1 MNSIMAMKN
10 KFTFGRKTILRIIS
24 GVLVIAIIGSLGFYG
39 WKKTH
44 PAAKPVAAQQTAVVR
59 KGGFSVTVSGGGP
72 VAASNKSEV
81 TPKTNATVTK
91 VYFKEGDTVKA
102 GDLLFDLDDST
113 AKLNV
118 EKAKA
123 SLAQTELTQKSNVSS
138 LQKLKVTAPFSG
150 QVTGLTIKQGDVLNK
165 NGAVLTLVDS
175 SKLKLTVPFNSY
187 NVSEITL
194 GKKVTVYVQSLMQSV
209 EGVVSY
215 VNNTS
220 FSTSTGGELQN
231 VEISVN
237 NPGSLTEGMKANVEI
252 STSKG
257 TISSTDNGTFSY
269 VDNQSIKSETGGTV
283 TKVNVKEGQYVK
295 AGETLIEVNNDDL
308 VLNKE
313 STDVK
318 LLEQNGQ
325 VKSAEDELSYYKI
338 YAPIDG
344 VIIKQTIKEGE
355 QAKSGQVIT
364 TISNTTQMECAI
376 PIDELDIAK
385 LKVGQKAT
393 IIADAL
399 PETSTK
405 PLEGEVTKIA
415 IEGTSSNGVTTYPV
429 TIKISN
435 PQGLRT
441 GMNVTANVLI
451 DEKKDILY
459 LPIEAIQ
466 KVGGRNFVMVKTDG
480 SSAPAQGQPGAQGGK
495 PSGQGDAQRPEQGS
509 TQRPA
514 GDTQRSAQGYPGN
527 NGNGNG
533 NGTNRSSSQGG
544 GRTQG
549 SGSTGSN
556 GARGNANT
564 ANAGANTMLKPV
576 EVGIN
581 NENYIEIKSGLS
593 EGDQVILPTKTT
605 GTNTMGGMGGMM
617 GGASFGGVMGGAAR
631 PAQGGGGQR

>member
-44 PAAKPVAAQQTAVVR
+44 PAAKTVMAQQTAVVR

-81 TPKTNATVTK
+81 TPKTDATVTK

-123 SLAQTELTQKSNVSS
+123 SLAQTELTQKSNISS

-187 NVSEITL
+187 NVSEITV

-295 AGETLIEVNNDDL
+295 AGETLIEVNNDEL
-308 VLNKE
+308 VLSKE

-318 LLEQNGQ
+318 LLEQSGQ

-385 LKVGQKAT
+385 IKVGQKAT

-441 GMNVTANVLI
+441 GMNVTANILI

-466 KVGGRNFVMVKTDG
+466 KVGGRNFVMVKADG
-480 SSAPAQGQPGAQGGK
+480 SSTPQQGQSGAPGGK
-495 PSGQGDAQRPEQGS
+495 SPAQGDAQRPEQGS
-509 TQRPA
+509 AQRPA
-514 GDTQRSAQGYPGN
+514 QGDTQRSAQGYPGN

-533 NGTNRSSSQGG
+533 NGNNRASSQGG
-544 GRTQG
+544 GRNQG
-549 SGSTGSN
+549 SGSTGSAA
-556 GARGNANT
+556 ARGNANT
-564 ANAGANTMLKPV
+564 SNSAANTMLKPV

-581 NENYIEIKSGLS
+581 NEDYIEIKSGLS
-593 EGDQVILPTKTT
+593 EGDQVILPTKST
-605 GTNTMGGMGGMM
+605 GTNTMGGMGGMT
-617 GGASFGGVMGGAAR
+617 GGASMGGMMVR